1 VKRSIVLVA
10 GVLALW
16 AALPARAE
24 QPARPVV
31 VKVESGGFHWI
42 DALIGAGALAGLAL
56 GVSGTFALYLRRD
69 RRADPRPTPKEET

>member
-1 VKRSIVLVA
+1 
-10 GVLALW
+10 
-16 AALPARAE
+16 
-24 QPARPVV
+24 VV